1 MHNQN
6 LTPVEGFY
14 SEILHL
20 YITWSREVPSLSTYL
35 RLDNFQKEIICQTI
49 TWLPEELP
57 ILVLWLYD
65 DNWSMISTHRL
76 ICLKSKVLHTIA
88 LDDLELIDIDIPLFW
103 VDIYVAE
110 IFIHSKNQTFT
121 LEVPNQKPYE
131 FISFWTLLREIRTL
145 KSKTGKF

>member
-1 MHNQN
+1 MHNQE
-6 LTPVEGFY
+6 LTQIENFY
-14 SEILHL
+14 QAILSL

-35 RLDNFQKEIICQTI
+35 RLDKVQKEIICQTV

-65 DNWSMISTHRL
+65 DNWSIISTHQL
-76 ICLKSKVLHTIA
+76 ICLKSNVLHTIF

-121 LEVPNQKPYE
+121 LEVPNQKPHE